1 MPGRIPLNPGDD
13 MGYKET
19 HEEASMSKP
28 RILIVGE
35 NDGASRK
42 LASFLSGMDMDVER
56 SAVLPESSTLSD
68 AKGRVSMIVVEA
80 AEPTEELGEK
90 LQAIGAA
97 EPRPGVVVLSAASRS
112 RVLFLLLR
120 HGVIDQVA
128 SPASDV
134 AVYSAVKCGLSLLRL
149 TAENE
154 ACRKN
159 LAKSRIERSRNVRR
173 ALELEEIYDSTLEN
187 LMTALDLRDVET
199 FGHSQTVA
207 KYSQVLAGLLGIRDE
222 KTLDNIRKGALLHDV
237 GKIAIP
243 DSILK
248 KPGHLSEQEWV
259 KIKLHPALG
268 YGLVKEIKL
277 VKEAGNIILCHHE
290 KYDGTGYPEGLRRD
304 EIPLEARIF
313 ALADALDAITS
324 HRPYR
329 TERGFEAA
337 RDEILCHEG
346 TQFDPRVVEAFDR
359 LPLERW
365 ERIRFETTRLLPS
378 IIDYHKLAAG
388 GK

>member
-1 MPGRIPLNPGDD
+1 MSNP
-13 MGYKET
+13 
-19 HEEASMSKP
+19 
-28 RILIVGE
+28 RVLFVGE
-35 NDGASRK
+35 NDGNARK
-42 LASFLSGMDMDVER
+42 LASFLGGLDLDVER
-56 SAVLPESSTLSD
+56 SAVLPEPSALSG
-68 AKGRVSMIVVEA
+68 AKGRVSLILVETTEPAESQAERLRTIA
-80 AEPTEELGEK
+80 A
-90 LQAIGAA
+90 AD
-97 EPRPGVVVLSAASRS
+97 PRPGIVVLSTASRS
-112 RVLFLLLR
+112 RIL
-120 HGVIDQVA
+120 
-128 SPASDV
+128 
-134 AVYSAVKCGLSLLRL
+134 LSLLRDGVIDLVASPGNDVAAYSAVHCGL
-149 TAENE
+149 TLARLAAENE

-173 ALELEEIYDSTLEN
+173 ADELEEIYDATLEN

-222 KTLDNIRKGALLHDV
+222 KALANIRKGALLHDV

-248 KPGHLSEQEWV
+248 KPGRLSDQEWV
-259 KIKLHPALG
+259 KIRLHPALG

-290 KYDGTGYPEGLRRD
+290 KYDGTGYPEGLSR
-304 EIPLEARIF
+304 ENIPLEARIF

-329 TERGFEAA
+329 QQRDFAAA
-337 RDEILCHEG
+337 RDEILRHEG
-346 TQFDPRVVEAFDR
+346 TQFDPRVVEAFGR

-378 IIDYHKLAAG
+378 VMDYHKLAS

>member
-1 MPGRIPLNPGDD
+1 
-13 MGYKET
+13 
-19 HEEASMSKP
+19 MSRS
-28 RILIVGE
+28 RILLVGE
-35 NDGASRK
+35 NGGNSRK
-42 LASFLSGMDMDVER
+42 LASFLSGLDLDIER
-56 SAVLPESSTLSD
+56 SAVLPEPSTLSG
-68 AKGRVSMIVVEA
+68 ASGRVSLIVVEA
-80 AEPTEELGEK
+80 EDPTEGLGER
-90 LQAIGAA
+90 LRAIGAA
-97 EPRPGVVVLSAASRS
+97 EPRPAVIVLSAASRS

-120 HGVIDQVA
+120 EGVIDQVA
-128 SPASDV
+128 SPGNDV
-134 AVYSAVKCGLSLLRL
+134 AVYSAVKCGLSVIRL
-149 TAENE
+149 SAENE
-154 ACRKN
+154 ACRKS
-159 LAKSRIERSRNVRR
+159 LVKSRIERSRNVRR
-173 ALELEEIYDSTLEN
+173 AVELEEIYDTTIEN

-222 KTLDNIRKGALLHDV
+222 MTLDNIRKGALLHDV

-248 KPGHLSEQEWV
+248 KPGRLSDQEWV
-259 KIKLHPALG
+259 KIRLHPALG

-277 VKEAGNIILCHHE
+277 VKEAGNIILRHHE
-290 KYDGTGYPEGLRRD
+290 KFDGTGYPEGLRGD

-313 ALADALDAITS
+313 VLADALDAITS

-329 TERGFEAA
+329 QERGFAAA

-346 TQFDPRVVEAFDR
+346 TQFDPRVVEAFGR

-365 ERIRFETTRLLPS
+365 ERIRFETTRLLPP
-378 IIDYHKLAAG
+378 IIDYHKPVS

>member
-1 MPGRIPLNPGDD
+1 M
-13 MGYKET
+13 YKGT
-19 HEEASMSKP
+19 HEEVPMNRP

-35 NDGASRK
+35 NDGNSRR
-42 LASFLSGMDMDVER
+42 LAAFLADLELDIER
-56 SAVLPESSTLSD
+56 SAFLPEPSAL
-68 AKGRVSMIVVEA
+68 AGPAGRVSLIVVA
-80 AEPTEELGEK
+80 ATEQGEEHAK
-90 LQAIGAA
+90 RLRTIGAA
-97 EPRPGVVVLSAASRS
+97 DPRPAVVVLSDASRS
-112 RVLFLLLR
+112 QVLLSLLR
-120 HGVIDQVA
+120 EGVIDHVT
-128 SPASDV
+128 SPGSHL
-134 AVYSAVKCGLSLLRL
+134 AVYSAIRSGLTLAQL

-173 ALELEEIYDSTLEN
+173 ALDLEEIYDATLEN

-222 KTLDNIRKGALLHDV
+222 KVLDNIRKGALLHDV

-248 KPGHLSEQEWV
+248 KPGRLSDQEWE
-259 KIKLHPALG
+259 KIRLHPALG

-277 VKEAGNIILCHHE
+277 VKEAANIILHHHE
-290 KYDGTGYPEGLRRD
+290 RYDGTGYPQGLRKE

-329 TERGFEAA
+329 RERDFPAA
-337 RDEILCHEG
+337 QEEIRSHEG
-346 TQFDPRVVEAFDR
+346 TQFDPRIVEAFEK
-359 LPLERW
+359 LPLARW

-378 IIDYHKLAAG
+378 IIDYHKLASRT
-388 GK
+388 

>member
-1 MPGRIPLNPGDD
+1 MN
-13 MGYKET
+13 
-19 HEEASMSKP
+19 KP
-28 RILIVGE
+28 RILFVGE
-35 NDGASRK
+35 NDGNSRR
-42 LASFLSGMDMDVER
+42 LASFLACLELEVER
-56 SAVLPESSTLSD
+56 SAVLPEPSAL
-68 AKGRVSMIVVEA
+68 AGPAGWVSLIVVA
-80 AEPTEELGEK
+80 AAAQGEE
-90 LQAIGAA
+90 QAEQLRTIGAA
-97 EPRPGVVVLSAASRS
+97 DPRPTVVVLSDASRS
-112 RVLFLLLR
+112 RVLLSLLR
-120 HGVIDQVA
+120 EGVIDLVA
-128 SPASDV
+128 SPGGDL
-134 AVYSAVKCGLSLLRL
+134 AVFSAVRSGLALARL

-173 ALELEEIYDSTLEN
+173 AFDLEEIYDATLEN

-207 KYSQVLAGLLGIRDE
+207 KYSQVLAGLLGILDE
-222 KTLDNIRKGALLHDV
+222 KVLDNIRKGALLHDV

-248 KPGHLSEQEWV
+248 KPGRLSVQEWE
-259 KIKLHPALG
+259 KIRLHPALG

-277 VKEAGNIILCHHE
+277 VKEAGNIILHHHE
-290 KYDGTGYPEGLRRD
+290 RYDGTGYPEGLRKE

-329 TERGFEAA
+329 QERDFAA
-337 RDEILCHEG
+337 ALEEIQSHEG
-346 TQFDPRVVEAFDR
+346 TQFDPRIVEAFEK
-359 LPLERW
+359 LPLARW

-378 IIDYHKLAAG
+378 LIDYHKLASRT
-388 GK
+388 

>member
-1 MPGRIPLNPGDD
+1 M
-13 MGYKET
+13 YKGT
-19 HEEASMSKP
+19 HEEAPMSKP
-28 RILIVGE
+28 RILFVGE
-35 NDGASRK
+35 NDGNSRR
-42 LASFLSGMDMDVER
+42 LVSFLAGMELDVER
-56 SAVLPESSTLSD
+56 SAVLPEPSALTSP
-68 AKGRVSMIVVEA
+68 AGQVSLIVVAA
-80 AEPTEELGEK
+80 AEQGEE
-90 LQAIGAA
+90 QAERLRTIGAA
-97 EPRPGVVVLSAASRS
+97 DPRPAVVVLSDASRS
-112 RVLFLLLR
+112 RALLSLLR
-120 HGVIDQVA
+120 EGVIDHVA
-128 SPASDV
+128 SPGGDL
-134 AVYSAVKCGLSLLRL
+134 AVYSAVRSGLALVRL
-149 TAENE
+149 AAENE

-173 ALELEEIYDSTLEN
+173 ALELEEIYDTTLEN

-222 KTLDNIRKGALLHDV
+222 KVLDNIRKGALLHDV

-248 KPGHLSEQEWV
+248 KPGRLSDQEWE

-268 YGLVKEIKL
+268 HGLVKEIKL
-277 VKEAGNIILCHHE
+277 VKEAGNIILHHHE
-290 KYDGTGYPEGLRRD
+290 RYDGTGYPEGLRKE

-329 TERGFEAA
+329 KERDFAAA
-337 RDEILCHEG
+337 REEIRSHEG
-346 TQFDPRVVEAFDR
+346 TQFDPRIVEAFEK
-359 LPLERW
+359 LPLTRW

-378 IIDYHKLAAG
+378 IIDYHKLASRT
-388 GK
+388 

>member
-1 MPGRIPLNPGDD
+1 MN
-13 MGYKET
+13 
-19 HEEASMSKP
+19 KP
-28 RILIVGE
+28 RILLVGE
-35 NDGASRK
+35 NDGNSRR
-42 LASFLSGMDMDVER
+42 LASFLAGLDLEVER
-56 SAVLPESSTLSD
+56 STVLPEPSVLSG
-68 AKGRVSMIVVEA
+68 ASGRVSLIVVEA
-80 AEPTEELGEK
+80 AEPTEE
-90 LQAIGAA
+90 QAERLRTIGAA
-97 EPRPGVVVLSAASRS
+97 DPRPAVIILSAASRS
-112 RVLFLLLR
+112 RVLLFLLR
-120 HGVIDQVA
+120 EGVIDQVV
-128 SPASDV
+128 SPGNDV
-134 AVYSAVKCGLSLLRL
+134 AVYSAVKCGLAMTRL
-149 TAENE
+149 AAENE

-173 ALELEEIYDSTLEN
+173 ALELEEIYDTTLEN

-207 KYSQVLAGLLGIRDE
+207 KYSQVLAGLLGIQDE
-222 KTLDNIRKGALLHDV
+222 KVLDNIRKGALLHDV

-248 KPGHLSEQEWV
+248 KPGRLSDQEWV
-259 KIKLHPALG
+259 KIRLHPALG

-290 KYDGTGYPEGLRRD
+290 KYDGTGYPEGLRQA
-304 EIPLEARIF
+304 EIPIEARIF

-329 TERGFEAA
+329 QERDFVAA
-337 RDEILCHEG
+337 REEVRRHEG
-346 TQFDPRVVEAFDR
+346 TQFDPRVVEAFWK

-365 ERIRFETTRLLPS
+365 ERIRFETTRLLPLV
-378 IIDYHKLAAG
+378 IDYHKLAS